1 MTDPYQTPSS
11 QPPPPPPPPRRGRRG
26 CLIPLAIV
34 GGLIVIVAV
43 AVAISSGGSDD
54 DDSDSDGRDDDGV
67 TQFEEVTV
75 TQCGPPDA
83 IGVVYVRGEASNTSS
98 ERSMYTIE
106 VTVEDPNGDQIGTG
120 TTFVENV
127 EPGQSAAWDAL
138 TDAGDRWVDGA
149 TCRVVDV
156 ERDAAL

>member
-1 MTDPYQTPSS
+1 MADPYPTPSS

-34 GGLIVIVAV
+34 GGLIVILGLILVV
-43 AVAISSGGSDD
+43 SGGGSDD
-54 DDSDSDGRDDDGV
+54 DDSDGGDDDGV

-106 VTVEDPNGDQIGTG
+106 VAVEDPNGDQIGTG